1 MEPNKFERQVQQKL
15 EEFKIP
21 PAEEVWTKV
30 EKGINRKRKDTRLLF
45 LVAFLFV
52 LLSAG
57 FWYFNAQKNTSIPV
71 NKQIVHNF
79 NPAKNEAAKIKKQDV
94 SSETTNEE
102 KKNTN
107 AFSREEIGT
116 NKSSSK
122 SYSSKKVFQN
132 TGNSKINSP
141 QKNPYLNAENISE
154 LPDDDNVFVS
164 PKKLTFAWLPDHQN
178 IDLQNPD
185 TLNSRSSLFFSGK
198 KKTIRFHHSWK
209 FGISASAGES
219 WIKNSPSPHYYAPAL
234 YSPSAN
240 FAQPLFYNRFYNSS
254 PPPFKN
260 SFSFSAGVYAER
272 DISKRFDLNL
282 GLSYHHFSLQNNVRN
297 NFDFVEV
304 PIQLSFEL
312 IRNPLLPL
320 TIDGGITP
328 AYLAASNALQY
339 NYTGNSWYHQ
349 NALFNKFQ
357 ANLQAGFSVSVFNR
371 TMHPVKIG
379 PQFSYGLLKL
389 ADKGLYSEKHLSV
402 MGIHAQM
409 LLKKK

>member
-21 PAEEVWTKV
+21 PAEEVWSKV
-30 EKGINRKRKDTRLLF
+30 EKGINRKRKDRRLLL
-45 LVAFLFV
+45 LVAFLIF

-57 FWYFNAQKNTSIPV
+57 FWYFNAQKNTSILM

-154 LPDDDNVFVS
+154 LPDDNNVFVT

-198 KKTIRFHHSWK
+198 KETIRIHHSWK

-219 WIKNSPSPHYYAPAL
+219 WIKNSASPHYYAPTL

-240 FAQPLFYNRFYNSS
+240 FAQPLFYNRFYNSN

-260 SFSFSAGVYAER
+260 SFSWSAGVYAER
-272 DISKRFDLNL
+272 DISKRFDVNL
-282 GLSYHHFSLQNNVRN
+282 GLSYHHLSLKNNAQND
-297 NFDFVEV
+297 FDF
-304 PIQLSFEL
+304 IEL
-312 IRNPLLPL
+312 PLQIVFQFIRNRNLPVTL
-320 TIDGGITP
+320 DAGITL
-328 AYLAASNALQY
+328 AYLVGSNALQY
-339 NYTGNSWYHQ
+339 NSLGNNWYHQ
-349 NALFNKFQ
+349 NDLFNKFQ
-357 ANLQAGFSVSVFNR
+357 ANLQTGFSVAVFNR
-371 TMHPVKIG
+371 HQHPVRIG
-379 PQFSYGLLKL
+379 PQFSYSLAKL
-389 ADKGLYSEKHLSV
+389 AHKGLYAGKHV
-402 MGIHAQM
+402 HVIGIHAEV
-409 LLKKK
+409 LLKKR